1 MANGTGS
8 KRKAVDVVDDPS
20 GDESG
25 VPPASQVTVE
35 EGQRP
40 SRESKTKLY
49 KNPPWERKTTPAPR
63 SNPPPAKKMKPSSK
77 NGVKP
82 KAPPE
87 SQGRPRHY
95 KAAAINDESDGDPT
109 DAPQRVRSESTE
121 LPPSQPHPIDD
132 EGPSDEETVFET
144 RQEEEAAAEER
155 YDIEANNPESE
166 DEVLLN
172 MNKKE
177 LETQFAFERSAWSGQ
192 RSQSV
197 SQSPTITTPAFA
209 TPDTTDGTPIS
220 SRRTESAEPTAIIHD
235 LDTDDEDILPKL
247 GHRKGKDKALPP
259 PASNLDAELMAEFM
273 RFRELKNANL
283 AGTNHTANKSKPALL
298 TTPKLSAVEAKS
310 APRPKPKPKIGSR
323 QLKHE
328 LERPSWSNP
337 ACALPGNSGSQPPP
351 AQPPARSMMQSL
363 IIKSEQSEYQ
373 IHQFAEWTNL
383 RYHPDDASQSKLL
396 LNSQEPRIKE
406 TVTLSFMFLWG
417 FYCWNNAFPDINLN
431 IEFLRKSL
439 LKAAKNLKYDDLTTR
454 LLTDVEYNAAL
465 STLPNARVSAWRTN
479 PKKDASSAI
488 VSSYT
493 ITRLNPLRTGAWLQ
507 EFAYIYPGDVGDA
520 ENSVEH
526 SLDGSRPYE
535 HPTILAVLEQVYFT
549 GLSSIGARLVNKF
562 KSSRKDRPE
571 EKEVPVAMLAL
582 VATGVYAA
590 IKEWETGKRIKSDFG
605 GKVFEATYQRHVEF
619 LGIIM
624 EKGPNKFH
632 AMMHRIYLR
641 ASNHALASPEVSAPI
656 SSLLKIDMM
665 PED

>member
-8 KRKAVDVVDDPS
+8 KRKAVDVIDDPS

-25 VPPASQVTVE
+25 VPPASQATVE

-40 SRESKTKLY
+40 SHESKTKLY
-49 KNPPWERKTTPAPR
+49 KNPPWERKATPTPC

-82 KAPPE
+82 NAPPE
-87 SQGRPRHY
+87 SQGHQHRY
-95 KAAAINDESDGDPT
+95 KAAAISDESDENPT
-109 DAPQRVRSESTE
+109 DTPQCARSESME
-121 LPPSQPHPIDD
+121 SQPRPIDD
-132 EGPSDEETVFET
+132 EGPSDEETAFDT

-155 YDIEANNPESE
+155 YDFEANNPESE

-172 MNKKE
+172 MNEKE
-177 LETQFAFERSAWSGQ
+177 LDKQFASERSAWSGRQ
-192 RSQSV
+192 SQSV
-197 SQSPTITTPAFA
+197 SQSPSITTPGFA

-220 SRRTESAEPTAIIHD
+220 SRRTESVEPTTIIHD
-235 LDTDDEDILPKL
+235 LDTDDEDILPKPGL
-247 GHRKGKDKALPP
+247 HRKGKGKVLPP

-283 AGTNHTANKSKPALL
+283 AGTNHTVNKSKPALL
-298 TTPKLSAVEAKS
+298 TTPKLSAVEAKL
-310 APRPKPKPKIGSR
+310 ALRPKPKPKIGSR

-328 LERPSWSNP
+328 LERPSWPNP
-337 ACALPGNSGSQPPP
+337 PCALPGNSGSQL
-351 AQPPARSMMQSL
+351 PPARPPARATMRSL
-363 IIKSEQSEYQ
+363 VIKSEQSEYQ
-373 IHQFAEWTNL
+373 IHQLAQWTDL
-383 RYHPDDASQSKLL
+383 RYHPDDPSQSKLL
-396 LNSQEPRIKE
+396 LNSQEPCIKE

-439 LKAAKNLKYDDLTTR
+439 LKAAKNLNAFHLSEFSILIFLSLVSLTFQ
-454 LLTDVEYNAAL
+454 
-465 STLPNARVSAWRTN
+465 PNARISAWRTN
-479 PKKDASSAI
+479 PKRDASSAI

-493 ITRLNPLRTGAWLQ
+493 ITRLNPQRTVAWLQ
-507 EFAYIYPGDVGDA
+507 DLAYIYPGDVANA
-520 ENSVEH
+520 EDSAQH

-535 HPTILAVLEQVYFT
+535 HPTILAVLKQCYFT
-549 GLSSIGARLVNKF
+549 GLSSVGARLVNKF

-571 EKEVPVAMLAL
+571 EKEVPDAMLAL

-590 IKEWETGKRIKSDFG
+590 IKKWETGKRIKSDFG

-619 LGIIM
+619 LGDIL

-641 ASNHALASPEVSAPI
+641 ASNIITLPHLFPREY
-656 SSLLKIDMM
+656 
-665 PED
+665 